1 MKINDLKILGKLSKP
16 SKPPKSAFE
25 TASLIYKKSMGWLL
39 LGFLLYAL
47 VVLAEHAL
55 VAVSPHD
62 QEQLRPAAK
71 PDAQR
76 ALSLSNQIR
85 PALAALLL
93 ARLLLKIV
101 VAVCGAY
108 WFQGNPMIRSSF
120 YDFSIRYGL
129 PGWLL
134 WGSAGII
141 LVFVLALLFRW
152 VKILVSKAGI
162 LRSPLPWLIRL
173 TPFILFWKALF
184 SVFIRPE
191 KSAQELADLNAA
203 SNPTVAEAQ
212 AAAGEK
218 RELELLKSIVQFGD
232 TTVKQVM
239 QPRSKVISVDF
250 RNDFHDVLTTVR
262 ESEFSRLP
270 VYMED
275 LDNVTGILYV
285 KDLVPHLDK
294 PEGFEWQSL
303 IRTNVLQAPES
314 KRCSELLQ
322 EFKQEKIHMA
332 IVVDEYGG
340 SAGIVT
346 MEDLL
351 EEVTGDIR
359 DEFDEESDIRYRK
372 LDENNYI
379 FEGQTF
385 LNDVCR
391 VTGLPPGAFDTARN
405 NADTLAG
412 LALELKGDIPKTGAE
427 IAWNGYLLTVIAANN
442 RRIEQLKLTLPA

>member
-1 MKINDLKILGKLSKP
+1 
-16 SKPPKSAFE
+16 
-25 TASLIYKKSMGWLL
+25 MGWLL

-47 VVLAEHAL
+47 VVLAENAL
-55 VAVSPHD
+55 VAVSPHE
-62 QEQLRPAAK
+62 QEQLRAK
-71 PDAQR
+71 PDVQR

-85 PALAALLL
+85 PTLAALLL
-93 ARLLLKIV
+93 ARLLLKIL
-101 VAVCGAY
+101 VAVGGAY
-108 WFQGNPMIRSSF
+108 WFQGNALIRRSL
-120 YDFSIRYGL
+120 YDLGVRSGF
-129 PGWLL
+129 PAWLL
-134 WGSAGII
+134 WGSAGMLLVLI
-141 LVFVLALLFRW
+141 LTLLFRG
-152 VKILVSKAGI
+152 VKTLSSNSAIQ
-162 LRSPLPWLIRL
+162 RRPLPWLVRMA
-173 TPFILFWKALF
+173 PFILFWKTVFAW
-184 SVFIRPE
+184 FIRSE
-191 KSAQELADLNAA
+191 KSPQDQAVLNAE
-203 SNPTVAEAQ
+203 SNPTVEETQ

-250 RNDFHDVLTTVR
+250 RADFHDVLTTVR

-294 PEGFEWQSL
+294 PGGFEWQPL

-372 LDENNYI
+372 LDESNYI
-379 FEGQTF
+379 FEGQTL

-391 VTGLPPGAFDTARN
+391 VTGLPSGAFDTARN

-427 IAWNGYLLTVIAANN
+427 IAWNGFLLTVVAANN
-442 RRIEQLKLTLPA
+442 RRIEQLKLTLPAQA